1 MLTARHLRERTPA
14 MTPIKTVLLALAMA
28 FAPAALAQTT
38 APAAAPT
45 VAATPTAENAAAP
58 KAEVLPS
65 VAPTAEVG
73 QPVPKGYEIQTQVTP
88 VGRQALFMHNWIL
101 MPTITAI
108 SIFVLLLLF
117 YVSFRYRAAANPVPS
132 KVSHNTT
139 IEVVWTLVPVGIL
152 LVISLFS
159 FDLLNAQAHPPGKN
173 AITIKAIGNQWY
185 WTYQYPDNGDF
196 EITSNMLPDAEAKK
210 RGEPRLLAVDNRL
223 VVPVGVPIR
232 LQTTSNDVIHA
243 WAVPAFWTQMDA
255 VPGRINETSFL
266 VEKPGVYYGQCN
278 NICGARHGFMPVTV
292 QAVSPEDFARWIA
305 SKGGKMKGAAPAAP
319 AAAAATPATTPAPT
333 PKA

>member
-1 MLTARHLRERTPA
+1 
-14 MTPIKTVLLALAMA
+14 MTPIKTIFLALAMT
-28 FAPAALAQTT
+28 FAPAVLAQAAAPVTTAALAAAAT
-38 APAAAPT
+38 PAAADNGTSYALPT
-45 VAATPTAENAAAP
+45 VAPT
-58 KAEVLPS
+58 
-65 VAPTAEVG
+65 TEVG

-88 VGRQALFMHNWIL
+88 IGRQALWMHNWIL
-101 MPTITAI
+101 MPTITVI

-117 YVSFRYRAAANPVPS
+117 YVSFRYRASANPVPS

-139 IEVVWTLVPVGIL
+139 IEVIWTLVPVAIL

-159 FDLLNAQAHPPGKN
+159 FDLLHAQFVPPGKN

-196 EITSNMLPDAEAKK
+196 EITANMLPDAEAKK
-210 RGEPRLLAVDNRL
+210 RGEPRLLATDNRV

-255 VPGRINETSFL
+255 VPGRINETSFT
-266 VEKPGVYYGQCN
+266 VDKPGVYYGQCN
-278 NICGARHGFMPVTV
+278 NICGARHGFMPITV
-292 QAVSPEDFARWIA
+292 QAVSAEEFARWIA
-305 SKGGKMKGAAPAAP
+305 SKGGNMKGAAPAAP
-319 AAAAATPATTPAPT
+319 AAATATTTPAP
-333 PKA
+333 KA